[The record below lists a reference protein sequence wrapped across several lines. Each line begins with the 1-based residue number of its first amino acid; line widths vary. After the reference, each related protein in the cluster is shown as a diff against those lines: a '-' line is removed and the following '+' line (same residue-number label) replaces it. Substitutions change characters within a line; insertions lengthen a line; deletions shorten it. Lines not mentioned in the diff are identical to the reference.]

1 MQERNQEEKHF
12 GIILLLCSIAAIVLC
27 NTPLKVLYDHLLDI
41 PLIFQI
47 GDLKLQK
54 PIILWVNEGLMAIFF
69 LSVTL
74 EIKKEMTVGSL
85 NSNMKRAF
93 PLVAAIG
100 GMAMPAVFYYYC
112 VGAGSPLLA
121 GWAIPTA
128 TDIVFSISLL
138 AVIGANASHN
148 IRAFLLAL
156 AIFDDIGA
164 ILIIAI
170 YYTNTI
176 SITSIIDMIVTTGL
190 LVVLNRMKV
199 KSLAAYVLVGCVLW
213 ISILKSGLHATLAGI
228 AIALAF
234 PDTNSDG
241 EESLADRVEKS
252 LKPWVHYFILPL
264 FAFTNSGVSFLNM
277 TSEQI
282 FTAMPAAII
291 IGLFFGK
298 QIGITLF
305 SYLGTKLKLAQIPTG
320 LSWKEV
326 YGTALLCGI
335 GFTMSLF
342 IGSIAFEDML
352 EHYTTMVRAGVMTG
366 SILSAVFATIYFKYF
381 IK

>member
-1 MQERNQEEKHF
+1 MQERNQEEQHI
-12 GIILLLCSIAAIVLC
+12 GIILLLCSIAAIIIC

-41 PLIFQI
+41 PLIFQL
-47 GDLKLQK
+47 GTLKLQK

-69 LSVTL
+69 LFVTL
-74 EIKKEMTVGSL
+74 EIKKEMSTGGL
-85 NSNMKRAF
+85 NSNLKRAF
-93 PLVAAIG
+93 PLIAAVGGMVVPAFIYFYCIG
-100 GMAMPAVFYYYC
+100 GDSTLVN
-112 VGAGSPLLA
+112 

-138 AVIGANASHN
+138 AILGANSSHN
-148 IRAFLLAL
+148 ARTFLLAL

-176 SITSIIDMIVTTGL
+176 SLLSIAAMLASIVIL
-190 LVVLNRMKV
+190 FILNKFRV
-199 KSLAAYVLVGCVLW
+199 QSLAAYVLVGILLW
-213 ISILKSGLHATLAGI
+213 ICALKSGLHATLAGI
-228 AIALAF
+228 AIALAL
-234 PDTNSDG
+234 PDDG
-241 EESLADRVEKS
+241 KHSLSSRVEESLT
-252 LKPWVHYFILPL
+252 PWVHYFILPI

-277 TSEQI
+277 SFNQI
-282 FTAMPAAII
+282 FTAMPVAIML
-291 IGLFFGK
+291 GLFIGK
-298 QIGITLF
+298 PIGITLF
-305 SYLGTKLKLAQIPTG
+305 SYLGTKLKLAQIPNG
-320 LSWKEV
+320 LSWKEICGV
-326 YGTALLCGI
+326 GMLCGI

-366 SILSAVFATIYFKYF
+366 SVLSAILATVYFKYF